1 MIVSTNN
8 PGYQAEHIL
17 ANSQKRHNG
26 VTVEASPRIIKNK
39 LKITKN
45 RNTKTSQFLMVNNQR
60 VTFFA
65 VMKMLF

>member
-17 ANSQKRHNG
+17 AKRQKIQNG
-26 VTVEASPRIIKNK
+26 VTVEASPLIIKNK

-60 VTFFA
+60 LTF
-65 VMKMLF
+65 LL

>member
-17 ANSQKRHNG
+17 AKSQKRHTG
-26 VTVEASPRIIKNK
+26 VTVEASPRIIKIS
-39 LKITKN
+39 LKSQKN

-60 VTFFA
+60 LTF
-65 VMKMLF
+65 LL